1 MPGPTVLAYQHGIYP
16 RPESLVAATRD
27 LERGRTTAAHVDEE
41 YARARDAF
49 IADQKAASL
58 DYFSDGLLGWHDV
71 FRPLVDATDGMQAQA
86 LVRWFDNN
94 AFFRAPEIDGSPK
107 LGDGFAD
114 LVSPGTLPEPRV
126 ATLPSPYLF
135 SRAVRESRDRDRL
148 MVDLARDILAPA
160 VEAVTGL
167 GYRLVHLEEPWVP
180 FFGMG
185 RDSWTPFEEALGLL
199 RERTAGAR
207 LVLHTYFGDAGPYAE
222 RLKTLPVDAVGIDAV
237 ETDLE
242 ALPTP
247 WETGLVVGCL
257 DGRRSVLE
265 SPKEIAALI
274 QATVD
279 RLVPPAIYLSSNS
292 DLELLGHETARKK
305 VAILGEAARLA
316 REALS

>member
-1 MPGPTVLAYQHGIYP
+1 
-16 RPESLVAATRD
+16 
-27 LERGRTTAAHVDEE
+27 
-41 YARARDAF
+41 
-49 IADQKAASL
+49 
-58 DYFSDGLLGWHDV
+58 
-71 FRPLVDATDGMQAQA
+71 
-86 LVRWFDNN
+86 
-94 AFFRAPEIDGSPK
+94 
-107 LGDGFAD
+107 
-114 LVSPGTLPEPRV
+114 
-126 ATLPSPYLF
+126 
-135 SRAVRESRDRDRL
+135 
-148 MVDLARDILAPA
+148 
-160 VEAVTGL
+160 
-167 GYRLVHLEEPWVP
+167 VHLQEPWVP
-180 FFGMG
+180 FFGMD